1 MEGTMMR
8 MGFLFSEAFW
18 GIFLILLG
26 ITIVLKAVF
35 GINIPLFKTAF
46 ALLLIYAGLSMLA
59 GGNRWPGMKNN
70 TIIFSQSEMKARN
83 NQHDYHIIFG
93 SGVIDLSGINPETTT
108 GKIEVTTIFGS
119 GVLKINPDIPV
130 VIKVDSV
137 FANAHF
143 PDGTNISFG
152 DYTYHSPRKA
162 EQDVAPLEIEADVV
176 FGDLTIVNSRP

>member
-1 MEGTMMR
+1 
-8 MGFLFSEAFW
+8 
-18 GIFLILLG
+18 
-26 ITIVLKAVF
+26 
-35 GINIPLFKTAF
+35 
-46 ALLLIYAGLSMLA
+46 
-59 GGNRWPGMKNN
+59 
-70 TIIFSQSEMKARN
+70 
-83 NQHDYHIIFG
+83 
-93 SGVIDLSGINPETTT
+93 
-108 GKIEVTTIFGS
+108 VTTIFGS

-162 EQDVAPLEIEADVV
+162 EQDVAPLEIKADVV